1 MSHAPA
7 HRKSARAL
15 ASATAKAASRQPAP
29 HQVVLRIKRKRCDAA
44 VESLLVAANEESV
57 NKEVGMPDRKR
68 HAGTIEENL
77 AVLSISKAVGRENA
91 VVPPAPR
98 LYYKRAR
105 TTDSSGRVKQEEA
118 DASPCFPDQAAEL
131 EVTRNTGVVGEGR
144 RLDALMSKVKGP
156 TTLRAPAVL
165 DYLEVRRI
173 RARGVDDT
181 SGNPDLA
188 VSDRPRSSPPS
199 GATPAGAAVD
209 VHVIDLK
216 PVRRSDTTDMDIGRI
231 EGGACDG
238 AGTRPAAPV
247 LSPVERQMDEA
258 IFTVRRA
265 GFYVSWRIVQVAVL

>member
-15 ASATAKAASRQPAP
+15 ASATAKAASRRPAP

-57 NKEVGMPDRKR
+57 NKEAVMPDRKR
-68 HAGTIEENL
+68 SAGTIEEKL
-77 AVLSISKAVGRENA
+77 SVLSLSKAVGREQA

-105 TTDSSGRVKQEEA
+105 TTDSAGRVKQEEA
-118 DASPCFPDQAAEL
+118 DASPCFPGQAAEL
-131 EVTRNTGVVGEGR
+131 EVTRNTGAIGEGR
-144 RLDALMSKVKGP
+144 RLDALMSKVKGS

-165 DYLEVRRI
+165 DYLEVRRV

-181 SGNPDLA
+181 SGNPDSA
-188 VSDRPRSSPPS
+188 GSDRPRSSPLS
-199 GATPAGAAVD
+199 GATPAGGAAVD

-216 PVRRSDTTDMDIGRI
+216 PVRRSDTKDMDIGRI
-231 EGGACDG
+231 EGGTCDG
-238 AGTRPAAPV
+238 AGARPAAPV

-265 GFYVSWRIVQVAVL
+265 GFYVAWRIVAVL